1 MKCSI
6 PGCMR
11 LGRLRF
17 AQAPV
22 REPCQKKMQAEAEE
36 YYRVNF
42 KNTSNGIGR
51 PLYKSIYSRTIRER
65 RGHAIRGN

>member
-1 MKCSI
+1 MKCSV
-6 PGCMR
+6 PGCMS

-22 REPCQKKMQAEAEE
+22 CDSCRKKLQREAEE

-51 PLYKSIYSRTIRER
+51 PLYKSIYSRTIWGR
-65 RGHAIRGN
+65 RGHAIRGD